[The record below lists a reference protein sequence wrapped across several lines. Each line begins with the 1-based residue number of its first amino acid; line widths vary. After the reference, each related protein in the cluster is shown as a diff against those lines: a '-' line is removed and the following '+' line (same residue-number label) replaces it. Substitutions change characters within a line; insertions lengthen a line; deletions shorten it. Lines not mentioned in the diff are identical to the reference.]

1 MSSTRISGDPLGESD
16 LLVALQ
22 KQLTGKPGVLPTA
35 RGMSHFGEHAL
46 GWMGSAA
53 LGYGLAAAQG
63 KPADGPERRGWLTV
77 GVSAFLA
84 HAASVVLKRIIRR
97 PRPHDPR
104 IKIGVGTPSKLSFP
118 SSHATSSTAALVA
131 FTQSANNRTG
141 TLPLVGIPAMALS
154 RMVLGVHYPSDVALG
169 SCIGAATAIAVGRVI
184 DGGRGGV
191 TKKNSEEKSQ

>member
-1 MSSTRISGDPLGESD
+1 MSSTHVSGDPLGESD
-16 LLVALQ
+16 ILVALQ
-22 KQLTGKPGVLPTA
+22 KQLADKPGILPTA

-46 GWMGSAA
+46 GWMGTAA
-53 LGYGLAAAQG
+53 LAQG
-63 KPADGPERRGWLTV
+63 KSADGPERRGWLTM
-77 GVSAFLA
+77 GASAFFA
-84 HAASVVLKRIIRR
+84 HAASVVLKRIVRR

-131 FTQSANNRTG
+131 FTQSANNHTG
-141 TLPLVGIPAMALS
+141 ALPLVGIPAMALS
-154 RMVLGVHYPSDVALG
+154 RLVLGVHYPSDVALG
-169 SCIGAATAIAVGRVI
+169 SCIGAATAIAVRRVV